1 MAKKRGKVSRKAP
14 PAHTSR
20 RSKTNLEQ
28 FGHYAFF
35 VGLLIAVLFGL
46 IKNLISGLVIDQ
58 VVIVLLVLLGLIIGL
73 LNITMKETTPFL
85 VASIALMFAG
95 VVRYDQILPV
105 FGFTVRAILSNIV
118 LLVVPAAVFVA
129 LRAVWVLANKR

>member
-1 MAKKRGKVSRKAP
+1 MAKKKRTVSRRAP
-14 PAHTSR
+14 RARAPR
-20 RSKTNLEQ
+20 RSNANLEQ

-35 VGLLIAVLFGL
+35 AGLLLAVLFGL
-46 IKNLISGLVIDQ
+46 LKNLISGLIIDQ
-58 VVIVLLVLLGLIIGL
+58 VVIILLVLLGLVIGL
-73 LNITMKETTPFL
+73 LNVTMKETNTFL

-118 LLVVPAAVFVA
+118 LLVVPAAVFVS